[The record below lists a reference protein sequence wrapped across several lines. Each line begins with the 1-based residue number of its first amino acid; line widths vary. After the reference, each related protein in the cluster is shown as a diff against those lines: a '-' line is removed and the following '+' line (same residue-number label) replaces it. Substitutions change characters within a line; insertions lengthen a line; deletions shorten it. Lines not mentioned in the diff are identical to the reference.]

1 MSYTIYNS
9 QSASSLIAQSGK
21 TVSAFPSGL
30 IRVEQSFLTQS
41 DALFTSRPL
50 VAVGNDAPGGD
61 SSPSIDGLKI
71 FPEAQERHREDGFT
85 EYIVTSYGRVNS
97 EGSSV
102 LGVQLVTL
110 SASYTHTYTPTAT
123 EENPNPTPAN
133 FAWTIK
139 ETWLADTYT
148 VTRTM
153 LADEPNSSISITP
166 PALSKVLKKRE
177 ISGNRPG
184 SSIPG
189 YITVPGYSSIG
200 AEWESQLS
208 SIDRRNFGYFD
219 EVIITYAMTGTV
231 SANAPV

>member
-1 MSYTIYNS
+1 MSYTVYNS
-9 QSASSLIAQSGK
+9 QSPSSLISQAGK

-30 IRVEQSFLTQS
+30 IRVEQTFLTSS
-41 DALFTSRPL
+41 DTLFTSRPL

-85 EYIVTSYGRVNS
+85 EFLVTSYGRVNS

-110 SASYTHTYTPTAT
+110 SASYTHKYTPAAT

-166 PALSKVLKKRE
+166 PTLSKFLKKRE

-200 AEWESQLS
+200 VEWEAQLS
-208 SIDRRNFGYFD
+208 SVDRRNFGFFD

>member
-9 QSASSLIAQSGK
+9 QSASSLLAQSGK
-21 TVSAFPSGL
+21 TVSCFPSGL

-41 DALFTSRPL
+41 DALFTSRLL

-71 FPEAQERHREDGFT
+71 FPESQERHREDGFT
-85 EYIVTSYGRVNS
+85 EYLVTSYGRVNS

-123 EENPNPTPAN
+123 EETPNPTPAN

-153 LADEPNSSISITP
+153 LASEPNSVISITP
-166 PALSKVLKKRE
+166 PTLGKVLKKRE

-184 SSIPG
+184 TSIPG

-200 AEWESQLS
+200 ADWESQLS
-208 SIDRRNFGYFD
+208 SIDRRNFGNFD
-219 EVIITYAMTGTV
+219 EVIITYVMSGTV
-231 SANAPV
+231 SATAPV

>member
-1 MSYTIYNS
+1 M
-9 QSASSLIAQSGK
+9 
-21 TVSAFPSGL
+21 
-30 IRVEQSFLTQS
+30 
-41 DALFTSRPL
+41 
-50 VAVGNDAPGGD
+50 
-61 SSPSIDGLKI
+61 
-71 FPEAQERHREDGFT
+71 
-85 EYIVTSYGRVNS
+85 NS

-110 SASYTHTYTPTAT
+110 SASYTHTYTPAAT
-123 EENPNPTPAN
+123 EQNPNPTPAN

-184 SSIPG
+184 TSIPG
-189 YITVPGYSSIG
+189 YIGVPGLNSI
-200 AEWESQLS
+200 AADWESQLS

-219 EVIITYAMTGTV
+219 EVIITYAMSGTV
-231 SANAPV
+231 STSAPV

>member
-1 MSYTIYNS
+1 MSYTVYNS
-9 QSASSLIAQSGK
+9 QSPSSLISQAGK

-30 IRVEQSFLTQS
+30 IRVEQTFLTSS
-41 DALFTSRPL
+41 DALLTSRPL

-85 EYIVTSYGRVNS
+85 EFLVTSYGRVNS

-110 SASYTHTYTPTAT
+110 SASYTHKYTPAAT

-166 PALSKVLKKRE
+166 PTLSKFLKKRE

-200 AEWESQLS
+200 VEWEAQLS
-208 SIDRRNFGYFD
+208 SVDRRNFGFFD